1 MTTGAARPLFHALAL
16 LLVVCH
22 TGCGRDPAHLN
33 PSTMLQI
40 TERSAK
46 ADIIDAAVELTD
58 TQAEQIANLKEDR
71 KALAC
76 ASLLLLAAT
85 ILF

>member
-1 MTTGAARPLFHALAL
+1 
-16 LLVVCH
+16 
-22 TGCGRDPAHLN
+22 
-33 PSTMLQI
+33 MLQI

-58 TQAEQIANLKEDR
+58 TQAEQIANLKQDR
-71 KALAC
+71 RALTC
-76 ASLLLLAAT
+76 VSLLLLTAT